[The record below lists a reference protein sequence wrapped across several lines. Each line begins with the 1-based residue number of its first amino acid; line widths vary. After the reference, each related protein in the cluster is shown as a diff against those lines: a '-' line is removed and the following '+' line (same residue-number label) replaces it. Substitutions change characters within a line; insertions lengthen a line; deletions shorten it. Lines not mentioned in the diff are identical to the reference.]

1 MKEVSMIKNITGFFV
16 KKKDKNEKR
25 KLSTFETLL
34 IIVIL
39 GIIIILAGSYLAKP
53 AGSKDTMKNASS
65 MESPEGK
72 MNQSDNFT
80 NSQDIVADIE
90 RRLSELLSK
99 VEGAGKVIVMIF
111 ADTGG
116 EQVPAYNNELDTRNQ
131 ERTDG
136 KSSEISETRQLVLSG
151 NEEPIIL
158 KVIIPQIQGVVVVA
172 EGADDI
178 LIKTQLNNAVCTLLG
193 IPEHRVQILKHK

>member
-1 MKEVSMIKNITGFFV
+1 MFKNITGFFV
-16 KKKDKNEKR
+16 KKKDKSEKR
-25 KLSTFETLL
+25 KLSTFEILL

-39 GIIIILAGSYLAKP
+39 GIIIILAGNYLARPSK
-53 AGSKDTMKNASS
+53 SKDTMNDASS
-65 MESPEGK
+65 MDSYDDISQSGK
-72 MNQSDNFT
+72 ST
-80 NSQDIVADIE
+80 NGQDVVADIE
-90 RRLSELLSK
+90 RRLSELLSN
-99 VEGAGKVIVMIF
+99 VEGAGKVRVMVY

-116 EQVPAYNNELDTRNQ
+116 EQVPAYNNEQDTRNE

-151 NEEPIIL
+151 DDEPVIL

-178 LIKTQLNNAVCTLLG
+178 LIKAQLNNAVCTLLG

>member
-1 MKEVSMIKNITGFFV
+1 MIKNITGFFV
-16 KKKDKNEKR
+16 KKKDKTEKR
-25 KLSTFETLL
+25 KLSTFEILL

-53 AGSKDTMKNASS
+53 PESKGTMKDASS
-65 MESPEGK
+65 MESDEGDVTQPGK
-72 MNQSDNFT
+72 SSNG
-80 NSQDIVADIE
+80 QDIVADIE

-99 VEGAGKVIVMIF
+99 VEGAGKVSVMVY

-116 EQVPAYNNELDTRNQ
+116 EQVPAYNNEQDTRNE
-131 ERTDG
+131 ERADG
-136 KSSEISETRQLVLSG
+136 KSSEISENRQLVLSG
-151 NEEPIIL
+151 NEEPVIL

-178 LIKTQLNNAVCTLLG
+178 LIKAQLNNAVCTLLG